1 MTVNSSSEIAIRK
14 AARTLLSEIKVS
26 KDPALVTAV
35 LLAERSGVSRATIN
49 RATDLL
55 AAFRIDAE
63 QILMEGRTETQLVSE
78 NARLRERMT
87 SAEEKAAGRRAE
99 VEALKESVRT
109 LAQQIQVLALDNDRL
124 RSDLDSLERLRSLQ
138 S

>member
-63 QILMEGRTETQLVSE
+63 QILMEGRTETQLISE

-109 LAQQIQVLALDNDRL
+109 LAQQIQVLALDNHRL